1 MSKIRFNIAKTYKP
15 SSRIYFNFLPFIIRV
30 LYLLCL
36 IIFLIDEISL
46 NINHN
51 YIKWH
56 ILFCCAEII
65 VFLIFTKWQIAGS
78 WLIILT
84 SWIGPILPFQTSAAL
99 IFSCLLAVTLLGYH
113 NLLQGIGASLTYL
126 ITHTAST
133 YIMQSAINT
142 TDSLLMLMT
151 LGVFCLAGSLL
162 HWAQLKNETNNQL
175 ARSKYQQQV
184 AISLHDRTCNNL
196 TYAIRFIDERIYSN
210 SQLSKTDLIELQD
223 ILRETLTQT
232 RTTISQLINNDHS
245 KDTQQADNSDQLKHL
260 DQIISRAQHRLEQL
274 QFRGEII
281 NTLQDLN
288 HLPKKNSELL
298 FDVTNELFS
307 DIIKHANPEQGYL
320 VTFGTSGGNITIGA
334 CDAPRNDPTH
344 ITTDKPTTMG
354 LLRYKTI
361 LEAQGGSISIQST
374 ENLWM
379 ADITIPLISTFPIAP
394 AKRNSHLDT
403 CNDSAYNPTA
413 LFEPKH
419 IN

>member
-51 YIKWH
+51 YLKWH

-113 NLLQGIGASLTYL
+113 NLIQGIGASLAYL

-184 AISLHDRTCNNL
+184 AISLHDKTCNNL

-245 KDTQQADNSDQLKHL
+245 KDTQQADNSNQLKHL

-288 HLPKKNSELL
+288 HLPNKNSELL

-307 DIIKHANPEQGYL
+307 DIIKHADPKKGYL
-320 VTFGTSGGNITIGA
+320 VTFGTSGGNITISA
-334 CDAPRNDPTH
+334 CDTPRSAPINLD
-344 ITTDKPTTMG
+344 IDKPTTMG
-354 LLRYKTI
+354 LLRYTAI
-361 LEAQGGSISIQST
+361 LEAQGGSISTQST

-379 ADITIPLISTFPIAP
+379 ADITIPLFQPSP
-394 AKRNSHLDT
+394 
-403 CNDSAYNPTA
+403 
-413 LFEPKH
+413 
-419 IN
+419 